1 MRIVLFGLFFN
12 PKDIDVKETDVA
24 LRERRPDINPDFAGI
39 YPWDWVGDKGAS
51 SFKALEGGLLVRAC
65 TQYNKWFHYFFVLHM
80 DP

>member
-39 YPWDWVGDKGAS
+39 YPWVGFLFCLQYSLSCMQVHFFIFFNCLINCIG
-51 SFKALEGGLLVRAC
+51 LGGRQGCL
-65 TQYNKWFHYFFVLHM
+65 FF
-80 DP
+80 